1 MRQSLYETI
10 ITVQYALL
18 KFFTKKTHNL
28 WDFIFCFLTDY
39 IIPIPGLAAGAG
51 VSSLMMAT
59 ADSVVSNV
67 DATLVAF

>member
-1 MRQSLYETI
+1 MTTVPFRIFSLLQSL
-10 ITVQYALL
+10 L
-18 KFFTKKTHNL
+18 FTLFYDSAKTLHKN
-28 WDFIFCFLTDY
+28 Y

-51 VSSLMMAT
+51 VSSLMIAT